1 MKFSLEWLLNIK
13 QNELSSIELELTTIN
28 SSIAHNQD
36 MQESNKQAI
45 LKFKSQLYNCYETW
59 YIFPTVRSIENL
71 ESVNAKL
78 QKELTFLLKDKEMI
92 LNRYNNKHTE
102 IKLLEKAK
110 SNFLTKEKERIDK
123 KEQAEIQELS
133 LITRK
138 EN

>member
-13 QNELSSIELELTTIN
+13 KNELSSIEVELTAIN

-36 MQESNKQAI
+36 IQEHNKQSI
-45 LKFKSQLYNCYETW
+45 VKFQSQLYNCCESWT
-59 YIFPTVRSIENL
+59 ISSTVRSIENL
-71 ESVNAKL
+71 ETVNSKL
-78 QKELTFLLKDKEMI
+78 QEELKFLLKDKEMI
-92 LNRYNNKHTE
+92 LNRYNKKHTE

-110 SNFLTKEKERIDK
+110 SNFLTKERERISK
-123 KEQAEIQELS
+123 KEQAEIHELS